1 MTLPVLHITT
11 HSPFQES
18 LIYLC
23 FSHLRCLLTTCVFH
37 RNRIKTQ
44 NIDRALLKTF
54 GLRSQEKS
62 FGTKPSNG
70 IREPERNKHCDF
82 LF

>member
-1 MTLPVLHITT
+1 MTT
-11 HSPFQES
+11 F
-18 LIYLC
+18 
-23 FSHLRCLLTTCVFH
+23 VFH

-44 NIDRALLKTF
+44 NIDRALLKPF